1 MTVAHGAKLT
11 ILLAGMLALSACE
24 EVVTS
29 PRPEI
34 RVPVVAPTEPPL
46 REVQPS
52 ARSGE
57 LASYYED
64 VQSQLLTRGLLRKD
78 GGGPDTPFAQR
89 DLVRNFVQIAAFSEQ
104 SLVNGEF
111 RANGAP
117 NPIRRWTKP
126 VRVQLDFGQTA
137 SPALRRDVTATV
149 TAYLN
154 RLGRFIGQPI
164 TLTETSPNFIV
175 AVLNVDELDRYAK
188 PLQQRF
194 PDIPPPLARQM
205 TELDRTDHCVVYS
218 FERAEQP
225 NRIQSAVAIIR
236 SEHPKLLRD
245 KCLHEEIAQGLG
257 LTNDSP
263 AARPSIFNDDDE
275 FAFLTSH
282 DELLLKML
290 YDPRLPLGAGPQ
302 ETQVVA
308 EVIASELLGGES

>member
-1 MTVAHGAKLT
+1 MTIAHGAKLV
-11 ILLAGMLALSACE
+11 ILLAGILALSACE
-24 EVVTS
+24 NPETS

-34 RVPVVAPTEPPL
+34 RVPATAPKDPPL

-52 ARSGE
+52 DRSGD
-57 LASYYED
+57 LASYYER

-78 GGGPDTPFAQR
+78 GGGPDTPFAKR

-104 SLVNGEF
+104 SLVGNEF
-111 RANGAP
+111 KASGAP

-126 VRVQLDFGQTA
+126 VKVQLDFGQTA
-137 SPALRRDVTATV
+137 SPRLQSDVRTTV
-149 TAYLN
+149 TAYLK
-154 RLGRFIGQPI
+154 RLARLIGQPI
-164 TLTETSPNFIV
+164 LLSDSSPNFVV

-188 PLQQRF
+188 PLLQRF

-205 TELDRTDHCVVYS
+205 TQLERTDHCVVYS
-218 FERAEQP
+218 FERAERP
-225 NRIQSAVAIIR
+225 NRIQSAVALIR
-236 SEHPKLLRD
+236 AEHPKLLRD

-275 FAFLTSH
+275 FALLTRH

-290 YDPRLPLGAGPQ
+290 YDRRLKVGMTAEQAGPIVRQ
-302 ETQVVA
+302 
-308 EVIASELLGGES
+308 IARDVTGGPV